1 MWGLHLTA
9 INSPDVVLPNL
20 LIVVQIHRAIIVR
33 KSKNTKALREA
44 DVLGV
49 AVQINLMQGKQ
60 NGETHA
66 AQVLHQDLVTVS
78 GLRIV
83 VLM

>member
-1 MWGLHLTA
+1 MPITA
-9 INSPDVVLPNL
+9 ISSPDVVLHNR
-20 LIVVQIHRAIIVR
+20 LIVVQIHRAVIVR

-60 NGETHA
+60 NGETLA
-66 AQVLHQDLVTVS
+66 AQVLHQDLMTVN
-78 GLRIV
+78 GLRIAA
-83 VLM
+83 LM

>member
-1 MWGLHLTA
+1 MPITA
-9 INSPDVVLPNL
+9 ISSPDVVLPNQ
-20 LIVVQIHRAIIVR
+20 LIVVQIHRAVIVR

-60 NGETHA
+60 NGETLA
-66 AQVLHQDLVTVS
+66 AQVLHQDLMTVN
-78 GLRIV
+78 GLRIAA
-83 VLM
+83 LM